1 MEQKDFSKKKSNA
14 IDCREGHPLNQ
25 WEYGM
30 MLRKVLIEALPY
42 PTMLIRKNR
51 TIIFANKVARDAGAK
66 VGGFCWQDFA
76 HCEYIPDQDQA
87 SIRQN
92 VDAAILMTQCTFCR
106 ADQALKEETPAVA
119 PEVKAFG
126 KVWEVHWI
134 PVNTDIFLHYA
145 LDITDRK
152 TAEQRV
158 LDAKKNLEKKVRERT
173 CELEDMNT
181 ALKILLKKKD
191 EDRLEIE
198 EKIFSNYKLLISP
211 VAHLLKNKLN
221 RKEQQDIMAI
231 LETNLDDIFSSFSK
245 KLSDPMVNLTPAEIQ
260 VADLIKFGKTNKEIS
275 EILMKSI
282 HTIASHRENIRKK
295 LNIKHKKVNLRSFLR
310 SFK

>member
-1 MEQKDFSKKKSNA
+1 MKQKNLTQGRSNT
-14 IDCREGHPLNQ
+14 IDRQDKQPLNQ

-30 MLRKVLIEALPY
+30 MLRRVLIEALPY
-42 PTMLIRKNR
+42 PTMLIKKNR
-51 TIIFANKVARDAGAK
+51 TIIFANKVARDLGAK

-76 HCEYIPDQDQA
+76 HCEYIPDQDKTYI
-87 SIRQN
+87 SQN
-92 VDAAILMTQCTFCR
+92 KDISKMLTQCTFCL
-106 ADQALKEETPAVA
+106 ADQALKESAPAIL
-119 PEVKAFG
+119 PEVEAFG

-134 PVNTDIFLHYA
+134 PVSTDVFLHYA

-152 TAEQRV
+152 IAEQRV

-173 CELEDMNT
+173 RELEDMNT

-198 EKIFSNYKLLISP
+198 EKIFSNYKLLILP
-211 VAHLLKNKLN
+211 VAQLLKSKLI
-221 RKEQQDIMAI
+221 RKEEQEIMAV
-231 LETNLDDIFSSFSK
+231 LETNLDDIFSSFSA
-245 KLSDPMVNLTPAEIQ
+245 KLSDPMINLTPAEIQ

-275 EILMKSI
+275 EILMNSI

-295 LNIKHKKVNLRSFLR
+295 LNIKNKKINLRSFLR
-310 SFK
+310 SF